1 MKTLNIAVV
10 ISAARRDAPQLDN
23 TLLQRIR
30 QVDPSVRV
38 TDASALV
45 AGEFAGDAEAK
56 AKLDALL
63 AETEIIVG
71 FAPPHNLVKRAPNLK
86 WVQLM
91 SAGADGMARS
101 EIWQSSLTITGVS
114 GIHATPISEYVLGM
128 MLLFAKK
135 SVHYLRMKQKHQ
147 WQRYTPQLLRGST
160 VGIIALGH
168 IGREVARLAKAF
180 GMRVLAVDELRGTR
194 PARHVDTMLPV
205 NRLGQLFADSDFV
218 VSCVPLTPKTSK
230 LIGEKELRAMKPTA
244 YLINISRGGIVDE
257 DALIRALDEKW
268 IAGAGL
274 DVTVIEPLPP
284 DSRFWDFDNV
294 MLTPHISG
302 AQEDYLVLGTK
313 LFCENLKRYLQGK
326 KLMNVISRKRGY

>member
-1 MKTLNIAVV
+1 MKTMNIAVV
-10 ISAARRDAPQLDN
+10 ISAGRRDAPQLDN

-30 QVDPSVRV
+30 QVDPSVSV

-71 FAPPHNLVKRAPNLK
+71 FAPPHNLLKRAPKLK

-128 MLLFAKK
+128 MLFFAKK

-194 PARHVDTMLPV
+194 PARHVDRMLPA
-205 NRLGQLFADSDFV
+205 NRLRQLCADSDFV

-284 DSRFWDFDNV
+284 DSRLWDFDNV

>member
-1 MKTLNIAVV
+1 MKTLNIVAV
-10 ISAARRDAPQLDN
+10 ISAARRDNPLLGDA
-23 TLLQRIR
+23 LLQKIR
-30 QVDPSVRV
+30 EVDPSIRV

-45 AGEFAGDAEAK
+45 AGEREGDAKSK

-63 AETEIIVG
+63 ADAEVIAG
-71 FAPPHNLVKRAPNLK
+71 FAPPQNILKRAPNLK
-86 WVQLM
+86 WIQLM
-91 SAGADGMARS
+91 SAGADGIART
-101 EIWQSSLTITGVS
+101 EIWQSNITITGVS

-128 MLLFAKK
+128 MLQFTKK
-135 SVHYLRMKQKHQ
+135 FPHYLRMKEKHQ
-147 WQRYTPQLLRGST
+147 YQRITPQLLRGQT

-180 GMRVLAVDELRGTR
+180 GMKVLAVDELRGTR
-194 PARHVDTMLPV
+194 PARNVDEMLPM
-205 NRLGQLFADSDFV
+205 NQLKRLFTESDFV

-274 DVTVIEPLPP
+274 DVTAIEPLPST
-284 DSRFWDFDNV
+284 SRLWDFDDV
-294 MLTPHISG
+294 VLTPHVSG
-302 AQEDYLVLGTK
+302 AQEDYLVLGTEI
-313 LFCENLKRYLQGK
+313 FCENIKRYLKGK
-326 KLMNVISRKRGY
+326 KMKNIIIRERGY